1 MLNNY
6 LPVLNLEVSSN
17 YFSMSNRMAHL
28 VNHYLCL
35 EKLNQ
40 YLEDFPAQL
49 QNPQSRPWKPIA
61 WQQIHSG
68 QLIDLELTLF
78 LDIITGIINTEAP
91 IRGYTQAS
99 RQYLEQVSPSLAR
112 FVGGVVAEEGSI
124 SKLGLWEKE
133 ERRHAPALIKVYQ
146 QLTAEKFSIQKP
158 EVRSY
163 QPTGNPREDLYRH
176 GLHRIIT
183 EYGAVCLYLWLMVH
197 TTGALQ
203 RVFAELVEDELNHTI
218 KFWAMGVWL
227 FADDDLHS
235 IPRIFTQVFSLP
247 KFTST
252 KYIQPSQ
259 SLFKTF
265 ARMME
270 VLHWQRWTWLHKAE
284 FIALF
289 IKVMIRLLHW
299 HGCLNSQYL
308 HKLFSECQ
316 K

>member
-1 MLNNY
+1 MLNNSA
-6 LPVLNLEVSSN
+6 PVLDLEVSSN
-17 YFSMSNRMAHL
+17 YFFLSTRMSDL
-28 VNHYLCL
+28 INHYLSL

-40 YLEDFPAQL
+40 HLEDFPAQL

-61 WQQIHSG
+61 WQQIHSE
-68 QLIDLELTLF
+68 QLIDLDLILF
-78 LDIITGIINTEAP
+78 LDILTGIINTEAP

-99 RQYLEQVSPSLAR
+99 RQYLEQVSSPLAR
-112 FVGGVVAEEGSI
+112 FVGGVVAENGTFSE
-124 SKLGLWEKE
+124 LGLWEKE

-146 QLTAEKFSIQKP
+146 QLTGEKFSIQKP
-158 EVRSY
+158 EVRPY
-163 QPTGNPREDLYRH
+163 EPTGNPREDLYRH

-235 IPRIFTQVFSLP
+235 IPRIFTQVLSLP

-252 KYIQPSQ
+252 KRSQSSQ
-259 SLFKTF
+259 SLLKTF
-265 ARMME
+265 ARMIE
-270 VLHWQRWTWLHKAE
+270 VLHWQRWGWLHKTE

-299 HGCLNSQYL
+299 HSHLDSQDL
-308 HKLFSECQ
+308 QKLFSECQ